1 VTPAARILQALDVAA
16 AVLLVVVA
24 LDYRTHGDD
33 ALAVLLAAA
42 ALLAV
47 IAALRAEALA
57 EAHEHVDVLHD
68 QLVDARR
75 REATHRESAL
85 RAWTSLGW
93 IDLDG
98 ACCLRGWETRGAD
111 HDLTTCI
118 HQEPTR

>member
-1 VTPAARILQALDVAA
+1 MSRAARILQALDLAA

-24 LDYRTHGDD
+24 LDYRTHGET
-33 ALAVLLAAA
+33 LFAVLLAAA

-47 IAALRAEALA
+47 IAVLRAEALA
-57 EAHEHVDVLHD
+57 EAHEHVDVLDD
-68 QLVDARR
+68 QLADARR

-93 IDLDG
+93 VGLDG